1 MEAPDNLVSSVGIF
15 LLRVTAIGGGGALVC
30 SMRSCCEALGEV
42 DLDRVSL
49 PFGDCG
55 NVLGMSVI

>member
-1 MEAPDNLVSSVGIF
+1 VSSVGIF